1 MPRCRARGRNTGR
14 PEALSAALLRKL
26 GHLKRDPVLRRWLAG
41 RLIGRHPAPPAFTPH
56 RPPYLASHVPPSAPA
71 TLPALTAVDTAGL
84 SPLTLPLAG
93 EQVDVE
99 PGGEAGLFRRTFAD
113 TETLL
118 GLNRFAWLPLVA
130 DQVDKRWVAALWA
143 AWNAAHATPDGGWPW
158 HPYTAAE
165 RTINL
170 LDYTARHGD
179 VCDAGAMRRIL
190 ESHAEAIAARLEYG
204 GDHNTS
210 NHLANNGRGL
220 YRIGLALGLDWAT
233 EMGRDILLNEAGR
246 IVMPSGMLREGSSHY
261 HLLYTQRYLDAWLQ
275 AARHARPEA
284 EALAA
289 VADRALSLLPYL
301 AMPGGLALIGDISP
315 DQPPAFLIG
324 LLTGEDTG
332 WLATLDAAER
342 ERVLERRTTV
352 AAADPAALRRD
363 GWARLDVGPWSA
375 LWHAAPSGWPP
386 MPGHGH
392 QDLGSFELHF
402 GTERVV
408 VDPGRGAY
416 GTASEAAYYCGAE
429 AHNLITVDG
438 AEPAPENRPY
448 YDDAFRARITGD
460 GPRMTPAENVME
472 LAFDGFRRLG
482 GVGTVTRRWSFT
494 EAHVTL
500 TDRVD
505 GFRPARI
512 ARHLHVGSD
521 VALDGDAAVITGK
534 TGRFRIRAE
543 GTRPELTPAKLWR
556 AYGESGAG
564 TRISFRDTAP
574 LPWTGEIVL
583 EAI

>member
-26 GHLKRDPVLRRWLAG
+26 GHLKRDPVLRRWLFG

-56 RPPYLASHVPPSAPA
+56 RPPYLAGHIPASAPA
-71 TLPALTAVDTAGL
+71 RLPALAAVDTAGL
-84 SPLTLPLAG
+84 PPLALPLAG
-93 EQVDVE
+93 EDVSVA
-99 PGGEAGLFRRTFAD
+99 PGGEAALFQRPFAD

-118 GLNRFAWLPLVA
+118 GLNRFAWLPLVG
-130 DQVDKRWVAALWA
+130 DQVDKRWVAALWTAWVA
-143 AWNAAHATPDGGWPW
+143 ANATPDDGWPW

-165 RTINL
+165 RAINL

-179 VCDAGAMRRIL
+179 VCDAEAMRRIL
-190 ESHAEAIAARLEYG
+190 EIHAEAIAATLEYG
-204 GDHNTS
+204 GEHNTS

-220 YRIGLALGLDWAT
+220 YRIGLALGLDWAA
-233 EMGRDILLNEAGR
+233 EIGRDILLNEAER
-246 IVMPSGMLREGSSHY
+246 IFMPSGMLREGSSHY
-261 HLLYTQRYLDAWLQ
+261 HLLYTQRYLDAWLV
-275 AARHARPEA
+275 ATSHARPEA
-284 EALAA
+284 TALAA
-289 VADRALSLLPYL
+289 VAERALGVL
-301 AMPGGLALIGDISP
+301 AHLDMPGDLALIGDISP
-315 DQPPAFLIG
+315 DQPPEFLAG
-324 LLTGEDTG
+324 LLAGRETG
-332 WLATLDAAER
+332 WLAKLSGDAR
-342 ERVLERRTTV
+342 NRILERHAAV
-352 AAADPAALRRD
+352 EAADPAALRRD
-363 GWARLDVGPWSA
+363 GWARLDHGQWSA

-402 GTERVV
+402 GGERVI
-408 VDPGRGAY
+408 VDPGRGSY
-416 GTASEAAYYCGAE
+416 GMADEASYYFGAE
-429 AHNLITVDG
+429 AHNLVTVD
-438 AEPAPENRPY
+438 AAPPSPENRPY
-448 YDDAFRARITGD
+448 YDDHFRTGVTGA
-460 GPRMTPAENVME
+460 GPRMTAAENVME

-500 TDRVD
+500 TDRVE
-505 GFRPARI
+505 GNRPARI
-512 ARHLHVGSD
+512 ARYLHVGGD
-521 VALDGDAAVITGK
+521 VAFDGDAAVVTGR

-556 AYGESGAG
+556 AYGEAGAG